1 MINILFLGISY
12 RMKSSFNLIL
22 LAIIFAFYQNS
33 IFSQSKQLTISG
45 FTRDASSGEMLL
57 GSNILLYKD
66 SLNLKSEPY
75 RATSSNNHGFF
86 AIPKITKGKYF
97 LLISSL
103 GYKTKI
109 EELTVTIA
117 QGKMS
122 FNIDLEKIN
131 LELDEVVVKGEKK
144 NKTGISTIDI
154 APEILQ
160 QLPSFSGEVDLFK
173 TLQTVA
179 GIKTAGELSTGLY
192 IRGGS
197 PDQTLTLVDGVNVY
211 NPTHLGNFASTFN
224 SIAIQNVNL
233 IKGAYPAEYGGRL
246 SSVLDIKLRAGT
258 KEKEKIK
265 LGLGLVNSYVMFEGP
280 LKENATYMLFGR
292 MMYYDFIQKKID
304 NKSSVPRYNFKDLN
318 TKLTYTLSES
328 NILSVS
334 GMLTYDDLY
343 SPQNIND
350 LKYNINWENKTLSL
364 NWLNIGSNSLFIN
377 NSISYVNYK
386 FRSLLRQERESG
398 RLSDYFA
405 SSNLDDFVIKTNAD
419 IYWNE
424 DNILKVGGEL
434 AIHFYNLIYSDI
446 YDQLIEE
453 DDGFG
458 TDIFATEASLYLQND
473 WKVTNNFTANI
484 GGRIYFFKNSKY
496 LDFEPRLSF
505 AYNLSD
511 YFTVKTAYAIAH
523 QFLHLIMRNDISLPT
538 DLWYPSTA
546 KTQPGKS
553 SQYVLGFESKFN
565 DGTYLVSVE
574 SYYKDMKN
582 LYEFKNGANFDHNKP
597 LDEVFTKGK
606 GEAYGIEIFLNKRAG
621 KFTGWIGYTLSWT
634 KRKFDELNIGRIFYP
649 RYDRRHDLSLAIVYN
664 IINNLTFGATW
675 VYSTGKGFTMPLGQ
689 YTFKTPV
696 LGLENVLQY
705 NFTERNEFRLPSY
718 HKLDLSLQYSFNYNS
733 FPLKAYL
740 NLLNVYNRKNAFGYY
755 LTPENL
761 EENSGTESVKIKQ
774 ITLFPFIPTIG
785 LVMEF

>member
-1 MINILFLGISY
+1 
-12 RMKSSFNLIL
+12 MKSSFNLIL
-22 LAIIFAFYQNS
+22 LAIIFAFYQNF

-173 TLQTVA
+173 SLQTVA
-179 GIKTAGELSTGLY
+179 GVKTAGELSTGLY

-233 IKGAYPAEYGGRL
+233 IKGAFPAEYGGRL

-258 KEKEKIK
+258 KEKEKIN
-265 LGLGLVNSYVMFEGP
+265 LGLGLVNSYLMFEGP

-292 MMYYDFIQKKID
+292 LMYYDFIQKNID
-304 NKSSVPRYNFKDLN
+304 NNSSVPRYNFKDIN

-343 SPQNIND
+343 SPQNNND
-350 LKYNINWENKTLSL
+350 LKYDINWENKTLSL

-405 SSNLDDFVIKTNAD
+405 SSILDDFVIKTNAD

-424 DNILKVGGEL
+424 NNILKVGGEL

-446 YDQLIEE
+446 YDQLVEE
-453 DDGFG
+453 DPGFG
-458 TDIFATEASLYLQND
+458 TDIFATEASMYLQND
-473 WKVTNNFTANI
+473 WKVTNNFTANV

-523 QFLHLIMRNDISLPT
+523 QFLHLIVRNDISLPT

-553 SQYVLGFESKFN
+553 SQYVLGFESQFN

-574 SYYKDMKN
+574 SYYKEMKN

-606 GEAYGIEIFLNKRAG
+606 GEAYGIEFFLNKRAG

-761 EENSGTESVKIKQ
+761 QENSSTESVKIKQ
-774 ITLFPFIPTIG
+774 ITLFPFIPTFG
-785 LVMEF
+785 LIMEF